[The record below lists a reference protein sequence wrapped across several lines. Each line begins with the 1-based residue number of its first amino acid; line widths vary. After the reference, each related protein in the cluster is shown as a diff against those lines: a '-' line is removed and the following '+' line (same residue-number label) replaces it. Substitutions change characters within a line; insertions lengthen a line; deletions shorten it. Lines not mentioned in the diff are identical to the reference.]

1 MPCMCSN
8 APLPF
13 LKLDVEVVD
22 KVLDVSDT
30 ALP

>member
-1 MPCMCSN
+1 MPLMCSN

-13 LKLDVEVVD
+13 LKLDVEVAD
-22 KVLDVSDT
+22 KVLDVREM